1 MSTLERLEN
10 IEVGQLE
17 AVLEAISKEVVISDG
32 KIVEVCAK

>member
-17 AVLEAISKEVVISDG
+17 LLLEVISKEVVVSNG
-32 KIVEVCAK
+32 RIVEVRAK

>member
-17 AVLEAISKEVVISDG
+17 AVLEVINKEVVISNG
-32 KIVEVCAK
+32 RIVEVCGK